1 MQSTSTLV
9 VGQGAVT
16 TGVVVGIIFGALLVI
31 AELSHISIGN
41 FSGAPIPI
49 GDMGMITL
57 NKTHGNIGLA
67 ILTVIVE
74 AVAIVFFIG
83 FTVAVIAGKIASMP

>member
-9 VGQGAVT
+9 IGQGAVT
-16 TGVVVGIIFGALLVI
+16 TGVVVGIIFGALIVI

-74 AVAIVFFIG
+74 AVAIGLLTG
-83 FTVAVIAGKIASMP
+83 FTAATLAGAITSTP